1 MTTPLRKSTEM
12 VFTTLTNKMV
22 HSTSGQ
28 NSGRKQMT
36 DKYQEVTNKKTLTIA
51 G

>member
-1 MTTPLRKSTEM
+1 M
-12 VFTTLTNKMV
+12 VFAALTNKMV
-22 HSTSGQ
+22 YSASGQ

-36 DKYQEVTNKKTLTIA
+36 DKYQEVTNKKTLAIA